1 MKRFLVL
8 ILVMLLSVG
17 LWACAEEKQAGVT
30 TQPTFVEDTW
40 EGPTP
45 EDEAR
50 DLIGFPVEELLNLIG
65 TPERIEY
72 YPSPM
77 SEDVDELIEEGLYYY
92 DGFVVVTLKEGE
104 SEMVYSVEARE
115 D

>member
-1 MKRFLVL
+1 MKRFLML
-8 ILVMLLSVG
+8 ILVMLLCGG
-17 LWACAEEKQAGVT
+17 LWACAEEKEAAVT
-30 TQPTFVEDTW
+30 TQPTVVEDTW

-50 DLIGFPVEELLNLIG
+50 DLIGSPVEELLNLVG
-65 TPERIEY
+65 TPEKIEY

-77 SEDVDELIEEGLYYY
+77 SEDTDYPIEEGMYYY
-92 DGFVVVTLKEGE
+92 DSFVVVTLKEGE
-104 SEMVYSVEARE
+104 SEMVYGVEPRV